1 MSNSLFLIEYYYSW
15 ATKSRPFGTYNV
27 SASATWKSQAVW
39 EILYLVVV
47 ASAVRFSVFFLEEF
61 IQPYFTPG
69 SGWVIPFLQ
78 PTEEDHAED
87 RPRRVLLPC
96 LSIHGIL
103 YSRSLLG
110 GCILWQVR
118 CHNLSRYAIILLPVK
133 VLCSPNVEII

>member
-39 EILYLVVV
+39 EIMYLVVV
-47 ASAVRFSVFFLEEF
+47 ASAVRFSVLFLEEF

-87 RPRRVLLPC
+87 RPRPGVVALSFYPRDLLLTISSWWLHFMAGEVP
-96 LSIHGIL
+96 
-103 YSRSLLG
+103 
-110 GCILWQVR
+110 QP
-118 CHNLSRYAIILLPVK
+118 LPIR
-133 VLCSPNVEII
+133 EYFITG